1 LLALSSHIKEDANL
15 EFDYVLTTDSDAEM
29 PYEWLEEFDIKAIL
43 MPYTMSGKEYFFNFF
58 REMPFGDFYDR
69 LRAGEKVT
77 TAQRNPEDFKEF
89 WTPFL
94 EQGKDVLYVGLSS
107 ELSGTFNSATMARAE
122 LLETFP
128 ERKIILVDTLSI
140 SVPEAMIVREAA
152 KRRLAGH
159 TIEEVAQWVEENKNY
174 FTAFFVVD
182 DLNYLKRGGRVSS
195 SAAFFGSMLD
205 IKPILYISPRGKLEL
220 FEKAKGRK
228 KAIRRIVELVK
239 EHYDSERNEYIVVAQ
254 ADCEK
259 DSELFSAM
267 LQDAVNPQKIHVQ
280 AVGPVIG
287 SHAGPGVLG
296 VGFVAKRD
304 DIEAPK

>member
-1 LLALSSHIKEDANL
+1 L

-29 PYEWLEEFDIKAIL
+29 PYEWLEEFDIQAIL
-43 MPYTMSGKEYFFNFF
+43 MPYSMDGKEYFFNFF
-58 REMPFGDFYDR
+58 REMPFNDFYDR
-69 LRAGEKVT
+69 LRNGEKVT
-77 TAQRNPEDFKEF
+77 TAQRNPQDFKEF

-128 ERKIILVDTLSI
+128 ERKIILVDTLAI

-152 KRRLAGH
+152 KRRLAGDS
-159 TIEEVAQWVEENKNY
+159 IEEVAQWVEENRNFY
-174 FTAFFVVD
+174 TAFFMVD

-205 IKPILYISPRGKLEL
+205 IKPIIYISPRGKLEP

-228 KAIRRIVELVK
+228 KGIRRMVELIK
-239 EHYDSERNEYIVVAQ
+239 EHYDPEKNEYVVIAQ

-259 DSELFSAM
+259 DSELIRDM
-267 LQDAVNPQKIHVQ
+267 LKEAIDPGKICIQ
-280 AVGPVIG
+280 PVGPVIG
-287 SHAGPGVLG
+287 SHAGPGTLG
-296 VGFVAKRD
+296 VGFIAKRD
-304 DIEAPK
+304 DIEPAK

>member
-1 LLALSSHIKEDANL
+1 M

-29 PYEWLEEFDIKAIL
+29 PYEWLEEFDIQAIL
-43 MPYTMSGKEYFFNFF
+43 MPYSMDGKEYFFNFF
-58 REMPFGDFYDR
+58 REMPFNDFYDR
-69 LRAGEKVT
+69 LRNGEKVT
-77 TAQRNPEDFKEF
+77 TAQRNPQDFKEF

-107 ELSGTFNSATMARAE
+107 ELSGTFNSATMARTE

-128 ERKIILVDTLSI
+128 ERKIILVDTLAI

-152 KRRLAGH
+152 KRRLAGDS
-159 TIEEVAQWVEENKNY
+159 IEEVAQWVEENRNFY
-174 FTAFFVVD
+174 TAFFMVD

-205 IKPILYISPRGKLEL
+205 IKPIIYISPRGKLEP

-228 KAIRRIVELVK
+228 KGIRRMVELIK
-239 EHYDSERNEYIVVAQ
+239 EHYDPEKNEYVVIAQ

-259 DSELFSAM
+259 DSELIRDM
-267 LQDAVNPQKIHVQ
+267 LKEAIDPGKICIQ
-280 AVGPVIG
+280 PVGPVIG
-287 SHAGPGVLG
+287 SHAGPGTLG
-296 VGFVAKRD
+296 VGFIAKRD
-304 DIEAPK
+304 DIEPAK

>member
-1 LLALSSHIKEDANL
+1 M

-29 PYEWLEEFDIKAIL
+29 PYEWLEEFDIQAIL
-43 MPYTMSGKEYFFNFF
+43 MPYSMDGKEYFFNFF
-58 REMPFGDFYDR
+58 REMPFNDFYDR
-69 LRAGEKVT
+69 LRNGEKVT
-77 TAQRNPEDFKEF
+77 TAQRNPQDFKEF

-128 ERKIILVDTLSI
+128 ERKIILVDTLAI

-152 KRRLAGH
+152 KRRLAGDS
-159 TIEEVAQWVEENKNY
+159 IEEVAQWVEENRNFY
-174 FTAFFVVD
+174 TAFFMVD

-205 IKPILYISPRGKLEL
+205 IKPIIYISPRGKLEP

-228 KAIRRIVELVK
+228 KGIRRMVELIK
-239 EHYDSERNEYIVVAQ
+239 EHYDPEKNEYVVIAQ

-259 DSELFSAM
+259 DSELIRDM
-267 LQDAVNPQKIHVQ
+267 LKEAIDPGKICIQ
-280 AVGPVIG
+280 PVGPVIG
-287 SHAGPGVLG
+287 SHAGPGTLG
-296 VGFVAKRD
+296 VGFIAKRD
-304 DIEAPK
+304 DIEPAK